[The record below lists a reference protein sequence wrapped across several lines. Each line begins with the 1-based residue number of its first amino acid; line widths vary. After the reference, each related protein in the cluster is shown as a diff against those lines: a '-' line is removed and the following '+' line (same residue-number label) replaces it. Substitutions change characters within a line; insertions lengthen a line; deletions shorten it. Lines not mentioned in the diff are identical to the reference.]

1 MTRQVR
7 PLDEAVQPDN
17 GLAGHCVDP
26 NYRHVPA
33 SQRLTT
39 RRDRGL
45 RRDID
50 IGNVEEQLASGGRR
64 SDALEIFLPE
74 GSAQLPR

>member
-1 MTRQVR
+1 MTRQVW
-7 PLDEAVQPDN
+7 PLDEAFEPDN
-17 GLAGHCVDP
+17 GLAEHCVDP
-26 NYRHVPA
+26 NCWHVPA

-39 RRDRGL
+39 GRDRGL